1 MKNNPFLSPVTINN
15 KQPLLSKKSYTPA
28 THFNISKLKEFEN
41 KFHSCNKNCSILC
54 NKTCFKDFA
63 KFEFEEIKNIDSDFG
78 SKSIIIFLV
87 TLILSIVQYAFY
99 RKFSDL
105 IYNNENTFKYF
116 DNKEILIKKTYD
128 NQSRSNHNFF
138 NDLLFEIT
146 FFNWRYQIVVI
157 MLFLYVQVS
166 KFFIKNVYKEER
178 RTNNFDYEKER
189 DKMHLINLPKNLVNY
204 EFMKFSFFNLV
215 SNFLLLIS
223 TKALPIGLCL
233 TLFNIAPISNFISKK
248 ENRKKRKI
256 LKSIIFIIVAF
267 LLLFIFIN
275 DKSYGLDKMY
285 ERENSQQLH
294 NESSKIPN
302 IGNFLTENEKISTY
316 FNLSDKNEHP
326 KLIKYNVT
334 EEINKSYSINNLNT
348 LFYSFSI
355 LSCLSASFIS
365 FYITKNQTYQYMSN
379 YSPIEISIISN
390 INSLIITST
399 FIIIFEFLKSGSIS
413 LKIIYWAI
421 EFENNFLLILILGL
435 IGTLNILFSIYSSIN
450 LKPFFLKIFKFF
462 EIIFVDIFAM
472 YFLSLYDFP
481 DNYTYYLIIFNFFIA
496 LAIVDLSK
504 ETKYK

>member
-1 MKNNPFLSPVTINN
+1 M
-15 KQPLLSKKSYTPA
+15 
-28 THFNISKLKEFEN
+28 
-41 KFHSCNKNCSILC
+41 
-54 NKTCFKDFA
+54 
-63 KFEFEEIKNIDSDFG
+63 
-78 SKSIIIFLV
+78 
-87 TLILSIVQYAFY
+87 
-99 RKFSDL
+99 DL
-105 IYNNENTFKYF
+105 IKC
-116 DNKEILIKKTYD
+116 
-128 NQSRSNHNFF
+128 
-138 NDLLFEIT
+138 
-146 FFNWRYQIVVI
+146 
-157 MLFLYVQVS
+157 
-166 KFFIKNVYKEER
+166 
-178 RTNNFDYEKER
+178 
-189 DKMHLINLPKNLVNY
+189 
-204 EFMKFSFFNLV
+204 MKV
-215 SNFLLLIS
+215 
-223 TKALPIGLCL
+223 
-233 TLFNIAPISNFISKK
+233 
-248 ENRKKRKI
+248 
-256 LKSIIFIIVAF
+256 
-267 LLLFIFIN
+267 
-275 DKSYGLDKMY
+275 
-285 ERENSQQLH
+285 ENSQQLH

-326 KLIKYNVT
+326 KLNKYNGT